1 MSFNAPGSPPA
12 GPPAPAAEPVAGP
25 LAGSVAAPVLP
36 GPQPLPGFAPQP
48 QAFLRSPRGVATA
61 TTVLLA
67 LCAVAALSLAGTGLY
82 AGAVLRDGSYPDAGS
97 EESFTLPDM
106 LMALAAIL
114 PVPLLIATAALFI
127 IWFHRVHRNAAIFN
141 PGAITESGGWAV
153 GSWFIPLGNLVL
165 PYRTAKEIWAASL
178 QLGPDGAYRPV
189 STAPVTSWW
198 LLWVSS
204 LIAERVFSIVY
215 ERADSPAELS
225 SAADAASVQGL
236 LSLAA
241 AVLAIRFV
249 RKLTALQTVKAAQGP
264 YAAV

>member
-1 MSFNAPGSPPA
+1 MSFSAPGSPPT
-12 GPPAPAAEPVAGP
+12 GPPASVAPPVAS
-25 LAGSVAAPVLP
+25 A
-36 GPQPLPGFAPQP
+36 PQPLPGFAPQP
-48 QAFLRSPRGVATA
+48 PGAFLRSPRGLATA

-67 LCAVAALSLAGTGLY
+67 VSAAAALFLAGTGLY
-82 AGAVLRDGSYPDAGS
+82 AGAVLRNGSYPDAGA

-106 LMALAAIL
+106 LMALASVIR
-114 PVPLLIATAALFI
+114 VPLLIATAVVFI
-127 IWFHRVHRNAAIFN
+127 IWFHRVHRNGAIFD
-141 PGAITESGGWAV
+141 PGAITESGGWAI
-153 GSWFIPLGNLVL
+153 GSWFIPAGNLFL
-165 PYRTAKEIWAASL
+165 PYRTAKQIWAASL
-178 QLGPDGAYRPV
+178 QLGPDGAHRPV

-198 LLWVSS
+198 VLWAAS
-204 LIAERVFSIVY
+204 LIADRIFSMVY
-215 ERADSPAELS
+215 ERADDAAELS